1 MPNLPFDEDLQEFLS
16 ASFNLDEGCDNL
28 SSETASLAIALKLK
42 GRKLMTQQQPT
53 VTPKLEEPKFG
64 FSEYA
69 ERLNGRAAM
78 IRFAL
83 TLIIEYVTGQGL
95 LEWLGLG

>member
-1 MPNLPFDEDLQEFLS
+1 
-16 ASFNLDEGCDNL
+16 
-28 SSETASLAIALKLK
+28 
-42 GRKLMTQQQPT
+42 MTQLRPT

-78 IRFAL
+78 IGFAL
-83 TLIIEYVTGQGL
+83 TLIIEYVTGQGV

>member
-1 MPNLPFDEDLQEFLS
+1 
-16 ASFNLDEGCDNL
+16 
-28 SSETASLAIALKLK
+28 
-42 GRKLMTQQQPT
+42 MTQPQPT

-78 IRFAL
+78 IGFAL
-83 TLIIEYVTGQGL
+83 TLVIEYVTGHGV
-95 LEWLGLG
+95 LEWLGLS

>member
-1 MPNLPFDEDLQEFLS
+1 
-16 ASFNLDEGCDNL
+16 
-28 SSETASLAIALKLK
+28 
-42 GRKLMTQQQPT
+42 MTESQSQPT

-64 FSEYA
+64 FNSYA

-78 IRFAL
+78 VGFVI

-95 LEWLGLG
+95 LSWLGLY

>member
-1 MPNLPFDEDLQEFLS
+1 
-16 ASFNLDEGCDNL
+16 
-28 SSETASLAIALKLK
+28 
-42 GRKLMTQQQPT
+42 MTQTQPT
-53 VTPKLEEPKFG
+53 VTPRLEEPKFG

-78 IRFAL
+78 IGFSL
-83 TLIIEYVTGQGL
+83 TLVIEYVTGQGV

>member
-1 MPNLPFDEDLQEFLS
+1 MYKYKVNNMAQ
-16 ASFNLDEGCDNL
+16 
-28 SSETASLAIALKLK
+28 T
-42 GRKLMTQQQPT
+42 QPT
-53 VTPKLEEPKFG
+53 ATPRLEEPKFG
-64 FSEYA
+64 FNEYA

-78 IRFAL
+78 IGFAL